1 LIPPCPIANAS
12 VAAQIRRERSSNA
25 PLSKLNFFESASVIT
40 DGIME
45 DMIPIGKDV
54 VNDKT
59 MI

>member
-1 LIPPCPIANAS
+1 
-12 VAAQIRRERSSNA
+12 
-25 PLSKLNFFESASVIT
+25 LNFFESASVIT

-54 VNDKT
+54 VNEKT